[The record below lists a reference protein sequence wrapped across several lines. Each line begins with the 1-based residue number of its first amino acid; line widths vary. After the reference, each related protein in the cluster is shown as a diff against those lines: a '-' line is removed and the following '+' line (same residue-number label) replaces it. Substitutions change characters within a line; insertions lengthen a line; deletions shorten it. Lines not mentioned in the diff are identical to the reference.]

1 MASGYH
7 YKSKAE
13 ERRDN
18 AVGKAIYTGRDYMEG
33 KISIA
38 AVERY
43 LNQEDH
49 GGLTRTEVHKYI
61 NQGVKLAEEEGKAKE
76 SRKQPIQEELKY
88 GPNKGKR
95 SSKGGSLSSRPEH
108 TRYKAPAKKTPK
120 ARPGGL
126 NAYDVKAKRKKDLK
140 ILLDKHARGQIGV
153 KTVKKEA
160 KVKAEGKAYKNVV
173 YNETHHRYVG
183 KNR

>member
-1 MASGYH
+1 MAYRQSA
-7 YKSKAE
+7 AE
-13 ERRDN
+13 YRRDQ
-18 AVGKAIYTGRDYMEG
+18 AVGKAVYTGRDYMEG

-49 GGLTRTEVHKYI
+49 GGLTRSEVHKYI
-61 NQGVKLAEEEGKAKE
+61 NQGVRLAEEEGKAKE
-76 SRKQPIQEELKY
+76 SRKQPLQEEIKY

-95 SSKGGSLSSRPEH
+95 ASSKGKLSSRPEH
-108 TRYKAPAKKTPK
+108 TRYKAPPKKQAV
-120 ARPGGL
+120 ARPGAL
-126 NAYDVKAKRKKDLK
+126 NAYEVKAKRKKDLK

-153 KTVKKEA
+153 KEVKKEA
-160 KVKAEGKAYKNVV
+160 KVKASGKAYKNVV